1 MEAKRRLEETSP
13 DNIPAE
19 IRPLIINANV
29 RHFETP
35 EMIDKL
41 FTIYQN
47 TPSADLQVDI
57 ALSLTSTKN
66 PATAERILAAIKDA
80 DIIRPQDASR
90 WFAYLIRT
98 RDNRHI
104 AWNWLKDNWT
114 WVKDT
119 FGGDK
124 SYDTFIRYAASALL
138 TRDELNDFTE
148 FTMPLRAEPALTRT
162 IDLGIREIAGRV
174 ALIERDQAAVIDAL
188 SK

>member
-1 MEAKRRLEETSP
+1 
-13 DNIPAE
+13 
-19 IRPLIINANV
+19 
-29 RHFETP
+29 
-35 EMIDKL
+35 MIDKL
-41 FTIYQN
+41 FALYRS

-66 PATAERILAAIKDA
+66 PVTAERILTAIKDA

-98 RDNRHI
+98 RNNRKI
-104 AWNWLKDNWT
+104 AWNWLKENWS

-124 SYDTFIRYAASALL
+124 SYDNFIRYAASALL
-138 TRDELNDFTE
+138 TRDELNDFTK
-148 FTMPLRAEPALTRT
+148 FTKPLRAEPALTRT

-174 ALIERDQAAVIDAL
+174 ALIERDQAAVIAAL
-188 SK
+188 KG